1 MIRAHS
7 NLPRVAIVG
16 RPNVGKSSLLNR
28 LAGRRISIVDP
39 TPGVTRDR
47 VSTIVEI
54 SPPTDTPRGTPSRE
68 IELMDTGG
76 YGVYTA
82 EGKRFDDVGADLST
96 LTEDIEAQIKTAIT
110 EADAILFVLDAQ
122 TGASALDQAIA
133 SMIRKAGQ
141 SKKVMLIANK
151 VDNEKWLAH
160 AMDAARLGFGEPI
173 GVSATTGF
181 GMRELN
187 EAIYERAGAVAQ
199 DADLSAGGKN
209 AASPPHSESAES
221 AEKEIKLAIVGK
233 RNSGKSTLI
242 NAWAG
247 EPRVIV
253 SEIAGTTRD
262 SIDVRLELN
271 GRAILAIDTAGV
283 RKRKSFADDIEYY
296 AHTRMENAIKR
307 ADVVMFLVD
316 ATAEV
321 SQVDQKLAQELQDQ
335 YKPTIIVVNK
345 WDLAEESGS
354 KPEDYLKYLTQQ
366 LRGLDYAPILFVSAA
381 KGDGLDDLIAM
392 AFNLHAQA
400 THRETTGKLNTAI
413 REIMKQRGP
422 SAKQGAR
429 AKVLY
434 VSQVEV
440 SPPTIVMV
448 VNEPKLFEGQY
459 ERYLLNELREVLPY
473 SEVPIRLIFK
483 RRERLEL
490 DEMKRR
496 GRAAVVD
503 HSESGTELGMEISDD
518 D

>member
-1 MIRAHS
+1 M
-7 NLPRVAIVG
+7 AIVG

-47 VSTIVEI
+47 VSTVIEI
-54 SPPTDTPRGTPSRE
+54 HAPTDTPRGTPSRE
-68 IELMDTGG
+68 IELVDTGG

-96 LTEDIEAQIKTAIT
+96 LTDDIESQIKTAIG
-110 EADAILFVLDAQ
+110 EADVILFILDAQ
-122 TGASALDQAIA
+122 AGPSALDQAIA

-141 SKKVMLIANK
+141 SGKVLLIANK
-151 VDNEKWLAH
+151 VDNEKWIAH
-160 AMDAARLGFGEPI
+160 AMDASRLGFGEPI

-181 GMRELN
+181 GMRQLN
-187 EAIYERAGAVAQ
+187 EAIYERAGNVVIDESKGRAGRAKPQ
-199 DADLSAGGKN
+199 AADD
-209 AASPPHSESAES
+209 ESAE
-221 AEKEIKLAIVGK
+221 AADKEVKLAIVGK

-296 AHTRMENAIKR
+296 AHTRMQNAIKR
-307 ADVVMFLVD
+307 ADVVMLLVD

-321 SQVDQKLAQELQDQ
+321 SQVDQKLAQELQEQ
-335 YKPTIIVVNK
+335 YKPTVIVVNK
-345 WDLAEESGS
+345 WDLAEEGGA

-422 SAKQGAR
+422 SAKEGAR

-440 SPPTIVMV
+440 APPTIVMV
-448 VNEPKLFEGQY
+448 VNNPKLFEGQY

-483 RRERLEL
+483 RRERMEL

-496 GRAAVVD
+496 GRAAVAD
-503 HSESGTELGMEISDD
+503 KAEPAGDIDIDFIDADD
-518 D
+518 ED